1 MKANVFLFLVALITI
16 LSCFKITSSL
26 EMEMQITC
34 NPDCSGTSVLY
45 NTTTGCT
52 PAADFCTRLP
62 LYNYIHA
69 YSASIS
75 VQLFIDMNCQQP
87 ASTIFTIG
95 CNQCT
100 IIGPMHYTLLTC
112 I

>member
-1 MKANVFLFLVALITI
+1 MKANVFLFLALISV
-16 LSCFKITSSL
+16 LLCFKIASSL

-34 NPDCSGTSVLY
+34 NPNCSGTTVSF

-52 PAADFCTRLP
+52 SASDFCTRLP

-69 YSASIS
+69 YTSSIS
-75 VQLFIDMNCQQP
+75 VQLFTDMNCQQP
-87 ASTIFTIG
+87 ASTAFTIQ